1 MVKLH
6 KYISNANK
14 IPCNLYEG
22 TRTEYTGQTDT
33 GGETTVGVYSAE
45 LEKGDLVKLKDHSTN
60 GTILVELAA
69 AANDADIAHGILI
82 DDPIGEDT
90 VTASGGTPAAAQQ
103 RTGTVVFFGNPVVYP
118 MMASATGAICPGDM
132 VAMDESEDSEFEV
145 DVDYA
150 DITATPSNTYN
161 GSAIS
166 LGYAAAGSYTP
177 ILFGATFVFQSD

>member
-6 KYISNANK
+6 KYIDNVPK

-22 TRTEYTGQTDT
+22 TRTEYTGQADD

-45 LEKGDLVKLKDHSTN
+45 ISKGNLVKIKDHSTN

-69 AANDADIAHGILI
+69 AGNDKDIAHGVVI

-90 VTASGGTPAAAQQ
+90 ATATGGTPAAAVQ
-103 RTGTVVFFGNPVVYP
+103 RTATVAFFGQMSFPFL
-118 MMASATGAICPGDM
+118 ASATGAISPGDM
-132 VAMDESEDSEFEV
+132 VAMDESEQDEFEV

-150 DITATPSNTYN
+150 DITATPTSAYN

-166 LGYAAAGSYTP
+166 LGYAAAGSYVD